1 MASNVDTEIL
11 KQFCA
16 ITGASKEIGVQLL
29 EACGCNLDLAIG
41 MHMDGGADTPGQ
53 HNGCGPSAGRPD
65 ENNGCG
71 PSNQGEDIRAPIP
84 QRSETLV
91 EDMPVYGFRGK
102 RKQARSVFDGFRDFQ
117 AEARQQ
123 EEMLLSGNNSVNN
136 KKRTLEDLF
145 RPPIDITFKGTFSN
159 LKDAGNAQNKWL
171 LVNVQNVQEFV
182 CQALNRDVWSNSGAK
197 AIIKEHFVFWQVYH
211 DTEEGKKFCQFYKV
225 NQWPFVAIVDP
236 RTGENMST
244 WNKLDAHIFCELV
257 TDFLNEHPFNKGSES
272 SSPAAKRAR
281 REPSIVDATEDEQ
294 IQAALKASLTPHTV
308 IIDSDS
314 DIETFSGSEDED
326 DNSFSSP
333 VKSLPVKKSSSPVK
347 SSPNKNNTS
356 SCSKNSCD
364 DNSESESTNNRNESR
379 DHMNSISSDNSE
391 VNNTSSCDNLSE
403 SHTYYLGKE
412 TDPQTSLMIR
422 FPDGRRQQLV
432 ISCKSKL
439 MALVLYVAE
448 NGFSNERYEL
458 VTNFPRRKLSYMDFE
473 LTLEDVGLHPQESV
487 FVQAR

>member
-1 MASNVDTEIL
+1 MYIF
-11 KQFCA
+11 K
-16 ITGASKEIGVQLL
+16 LL
-29 EACGCNLDLAIG
+29 I
-41 MHMDGGADTPGQ
+41 
-53 HNGCGPSAGRPD
+53 
-65 ENNGCG
+65 
-71 PSNQGEDIRAPIP
+71 
-84 QRSETLV
+84 
-91 EDMPVYGFRGK
+91 
-102 RKQARSVFDGFRDFQ
+102 
-117 AEARQQ
+117 
-123 EEMLLSGNNSVNN
+123 
-136 KKRTLEDLF
+136 
-145 RPPIDITFKGTFSN
+145 
-159 LKDAGNAQNKWL
+159 
-171 LVNVQNVQEFV
+171 
-182 CQALNRDVWSNSGAK
+182 
-197 AIIKEHFVFWQVYH
+197 
-211 DTEEGKKFCQFYKV
+211 
-225 NQWPFVAIVDP
+225 
-236 RTGENMST
+236 
-244 WNKLDAHIFCELV
+244 V

-412 TDPQTSLMIR
+412 TGIYLTKCYKHKPNYTPLNNGSTCTEKTGL
-422 FPDGRRQQLV
+422 GLLV
-432 ISCKSKL
+432 
-439 MALVLYVAE
+439 
-448 NGFSNERYEL
+448 
-458 VTNFPRRKLSYMDFE
+458 
-473 LTLEDVGLHPQESV
+473 
-487 FVQAR
+487 